1 MKVSS
6 AAQVT
11 RLLAIAAMAIAG
23 QKGIVTGAPG
33 NQPRWSS
40 SRQQSAKSSTSAPQY
55 EIFDIGLLQAGDSFS
70 HGFGVSPGGM
80 AVGRS
85 VRADGSQ
92 AFTWTLA
99 SGIVGLPNLAGRAY
113 AVANS
118 ANDNGTVV
126 GTASKALFNA
136 DALPVMWQNGSVSQL
151 PLPPGQTIGD
161 ANSVNASGAA
171 VGSANVQSKQ
181 RGVIYSGGSGSIITQ
196 TTATGCYFITAL
208 GINDFGRIVGRGAD
222 PNNAARNVGMVY
234 DTGQPMA
241 FEVGALPGMNGAIA
255 YGVSNSGFVVG
266 ASTMDAGGGLPYIWS
281 DQGGIVAIPLASDT
295 SEGAAQAINSKGQV
309 VGTDAGTFAI
319 PFLYDGTTT
328 WRLADLIPPN
338 SGWDLAG
345 NLVAKANGINDA
357 GVIVGTGLHNGDT
370 RAFAMVPMTTPTPM
384 PRPTPTPRPHPSP
397 RPRPTP

>member
-1 MKVSS
+1 
-6 AAQVT
+6 
-11 RLLAIAAMAIAG
+11 
-23 QKGIVTGAPG
+23 
-33 NQPRWSS
+33 
-40 SRQQSAKSSTSAPQY
+40 
-55 EIFDIGLLQAGDSFS
+55 
-70 HGFGVSPGGM
+70 
-80 AVGRS
+80 
-85 VRADGSQ
+85 
-92 AFTWTLA
+92 
-99 SGIVGLPNLAGRAY
+99 
-113 AVANS
+113 
-118 ANDNGTVV
+118 
-126 GTASKALFNA
+126 
-136 DALPVMWQNGSVSQL
+136 
-151 PLPPGQTIGD
+151 
-161 ANSVNASGAA
+161 
-171 VGSANVQSKQ
+171 VQSKQ